1 MSLYLYIHRLL
12 LYPFTNIS
20 GQNRL
25 TNLHNNFD
33 NVAIISIYQSVYM
46 SELKLEFVG
55 KQVKD
60 MYGTFIGKVI
70 GIVTDIDGSIESVGV
85 DCGSTGLKQLAY
97 EQLLVQGEYVIYI
110 PRWRLDA
117 QKLLRQKSLTLMRI
131 KALKDIVSENDSMKD
146 DAELIY
152 IKYEKRLN
160 DLEKDE
166 KYVHEKLHERLN
178 ELDKESKDI
187 KAVLFDAKLQHR
199 SNEITEDIYQQISI
213 HTNELMEHINLEKSE
228 INNVK
233 TRLTQQTLENNA
245 ITTASDTEPST
256 TTSQETPPAAIES
269 ALQQQ
274 QQQQEGSIAKQS
286 VALPPQIVGKNI
298 TTTEEKPVETH
309 DDVDKETETSWLNQV
324 IPK

>member
-1 MSLYLYIHRLL
+1 
-12 LYPFTNIS
+12 
-20 GQNRL
+20 
-25 TNLHNNFD
+25 
-33 NVAIISIYQSVYM
+33 M

-146 DAELIY
+146 EAELIY

-166 KYVHEKLHERLN
+166 KYVHEKLHDRLN

-199 SNEITEDIYQQISI
+199 SNEITEDIYQQINM

-233 TRLTQQTLENNA
+233 TRLTQQTLENND
-245 ITTASDTEPST
+245 ITTASNAESSST
-256 TTSQETPPAAIES
+256 TTTTRQETPASES
-269 ALQQQ
+269 SLQQEEEPMVRQ
-274 QQQQEGSIAKQS
+274 N
-286 VALPPQIVGKNI
+286 VTLPQIVGNNA
-298 TTTEEKPVETH
+298 TATEEKSVETH
-309 DDVDKETETSWLNQV
+309 DDEDADKETETSWLNQV

>member
-1 MSLYLYIHRLL
+1 M
-12 LYPFTNIS
+12 
-20 GQNRL
+20 
-25 TNLHNNFD
+25 
-33 NVAIISIYQSVYM
+33 M

-85 DCGSTGLKQLAY
+85 DCGSSCLKHLAY
-97 EQLLVQGEYVIYI
+97 EQLLVQGDYVIYI

-117 QKLLRQKSLTLMRI
+117 QKLLRQKNLTLMRI
-131 KALKDIVSENDSMKD
+131 KALKDIVAENDSMKD

-199 SNEITEDIYQQISI
+199 SNEITEDMYQQISI

-245 ITTASDTEPST
+245 ISTVSDAESAVR
-256 TTSQETPPAAIES
+256 EMPATES

-274 QQQQEGSIAKQS
+274 EQQEGSVSSRQSIAPQ
-286 VALPPQIVGKNI
+286 QIVGKNV
-298 TTTEEKPVETH
+298 TSSAAAEEKPVETH
-309 DDVDKETETSWLNQV
+309 ADDVDNKETSWLNQV
-324 IPK
+324 IPNNS

>member
-1 MSLYLYIHRLL
+1 
-12 LYPFTNIS
+12 
-20 GQNRL
+20 
-25 TNLHNNFD
+25 
-33 NVAIISIYQSVYM
+33 M

-146 DAELIY
+146 EAELIY

-166 KYVHEKLHERLN
+166 KYVHEKLHDRLN

-199 SNEITEDIYQQISI
+199 SNEITEDIYQQVNM

-233 TRLTQQTLENNA
+233 TRLTQQTLENND
-245 ITTASDTEPST
+245 ITTASNAESST
-256 TTSQETPPAAIES
+256 RITTATTRQETPATES
-269 ALQQQ
+269 SLQQE
-274 QQQQEGSIAKQS
+274 EGSTARQS
-286 VALPPQIVGKNI
+286 VTPQQIVGNNA
-298 TTTEEKPVETH
+298 TTTEEKSVETH
-309 DDVDKETETSWLNQV
+309 DDDADKETSWLNQV

>member
-1 MSLYLYIHRLL
+1 
-12 LYPFTNIS
+12 
-20 GQNRL
+20 
-25 TNLHNNFD
+25 
-33 NVAIISIYQSVYM
+33 M

-85 DCGSTGLKQLAY
+85 DCGSAGLKHLAY
-97 EQLLVQGEYVIYI
+97 EQLLVQGDYVIYI

-117 QKLLRQKSLTLMRI
+117 QKLLRQKNLTLMRI
-131 KALKDIVSENDSMKD
+131 KALKDIVAENDSMKD
-146 DAELIY
+146 EAELIY

-166 KYVHEKLHERLN
+166 KYIHEKLHERLN

-199 SNEITEDIYQQISI
+199 SNEITEDAYQQISI
-213 HTNELMEHINLEKSE
+213 NTNELMEHINLEKSE

-233 TRLTQQTLENNA
+233 TRLTQQTLENNT
-245 ITTASDTEPST
+245 ISTVSDVESAVR
-256 TTSQETPPAAIES
+256 EMPATES

-274 QQQQEGSIAKQS
+274 QEQQHEGSVSRQSIAPQ
-286 VALPPQIVGKNI
+286 QIVGKNA
-298 TTTEEKPVETH
+298 TSSAEEKPVETH
-309 DDVDKETETSWLNQV
+309 TDDVDKETSWLNQV
-324 IPK
+324 IPNNS